1 MASSLL
7 VVDDDDGIRSLL
19 EREGFRVTV
28 AGDGERALDL
38 LRRTPVD
45 CILLDA
51 GPPGLEGL
59 EVCRRLRNAG
69 DDTPIILL
77 TAPAVVGQRVQGLE
91 AGADDCLG
99 RPFALE
105 ELLARVRAV
114 LRRRRRQ
121 RGDQLLR
128 LSDLVVDRLS
138 LEVSRGGR
146 PIHLTRREL
155 ELLLAFS
162 TGRARSCGAR
172 SCWPGSGGT
181 TSPPTPTWSRSMCC
195 TCAASW
201 RRAASRACSTPSAGP
216 ATCSGTVRTPVTY
229 PGLRGLRGRR
239 GRRATDPGCTNGLVL
254 HAAPDTCPLF

>member
-7 VVDDDDGIRSLL
+7 VVDDDDGIRSVL

-28 AGDGERALDL
+28 AGDGQRALDL

-59 EVCRRLRNAG
+59 EVCRRLRSAG
-69 DDTPIILL
+69 DETPIILL
-77 TAPAVVGQRVQGLE
+77 TAPTGVGQRVQGLE

-114 LRRRRRQ
+114 LRRRSRP
-121 RGDQLLR
+121 RGDQVLR
-128 LSDLVVDRLS
+128 LGDLVVDRLS

-146 PIHLTRREL
+146 RIHLTRREF
-155 ELLLAFS
+155 ELLLAFML
-162 TGRARSCGAR
+162 RPRQVLRREELLARVWGYDFATDTNVVEVYVLYLR
-172 SCWPGSGGT
+172 RKLEAGGE
-181 TSPPTPTWSRSMCC
+181 PRLLH
-195 TCAASW
+195 
-201 RRAASRACSTPSAGP
+201 
-216 ATCSGTVRTPVTY
+216 TVRGAGYV
-229 PGLRGLRGRR
+229 LRDR
-239 GRRATDPGCTNGLVL
+239 
-254 HAAPDTCPLF
+254 

>member
-7 VVDDDDGIRSLL
+7 VVDDDDGIRSVL

-59 EVCRRLRNAG
+59 EVCRRLRSAG

-77 TAPAVVGQRVQGLE
+77 TAPARVGQRVQGLE

-114 LRRRRRQ
+114 LCGCRRERRSCLRRRRRE
-121 RGDQLLR
+121 RGDQVLR

-146 PIHLTRREL
+146 RIDLTRREF
-155 ELLLAFS
+155 ELLLAFLH
-162 TGRARSCGAR
+162 RPRQVLRREELLARVWGYDFATDTNVVEVYVLYLR
-172 SCWPGSGGT
+172 RKLEAGGE
-181 TSPPTPTWSRSMCC
+181 PRLLH
-195 TCAASW
+195 
-201 RRAASRACSTPSAGP
+201 
-216 ATCSGTVRTPVTY
+216 TVRGAGYV
-229 PGLRGLRGRR
+229 LRER
-239 GRRATDPGCTNGLVL
+239 
-254 HAAPDTCPLF
+254 

>member
-7 VVDDDDGIRSLL
+7 VVDDDDGIRFLL

-91 AGADDCLG
+91 AGADDCLD

-114 LRRRRRQ
+114 LRLRQ

-155 ELLLAFS
+155 ELLLAFMH
-162 TGRARSCGAR
+162 RPRQVLRREELLARVWGYDLGTDTNVVEVYVLYLRRKLEA
-172 SCWPGSGGT
+172 GGE
-181 TSPPTPTWSRSMCC
+181 PRLLH
-195 TCAASW
+195 
-201 RRAASRACSTPSAGP
+201 
-216 ATCSGTVRTPVTY
+216 TVRGAGYV
-229 PGLRGLRGRR
+229 LRDG
-239 GRRATDPGCTNGLVL
+239 
-254 HAAPDTCPLF
+254 

>member
-7 VVDDDDGIRSLL
+7 VVDDDDGIRSIL

-28 AGDGERALDL
+28 AGDGERALDV

-51 GPPGLEGL
+51 GPPGLAGL
-59 EVCRRLRNAG
+59 EVCRRLRATG

-77 TAPAVVGQRVQGLE
+77 TAPARVGQRVEGLE

-121 RGDQLLR
+121 RGDQVLR
-128 LSDLVVDRLS
+128 VGDLVVDRLS
-138 LEVSRGGR
+138 LEVSR
-146 PIHLTRREL
+146 
-155 ELLLAFS
+155 A
-162 TGRARSCGAR
+162 
-172 SCWPGSGGT
+172 
-181 TSPPTPTWSRSMCC
+181 
-195 TCAASW
+195 
-201 RRAASRACSTPSAGP
+201 
-216 ATCSGTVRTPVTY
+216 
-229 PGLRGLRGRR
+229 GRR
-239 GRRATDPGCTNGLVL
+239 RT
-254 HAAPDTCPLF
+254 